1 VVANESMGS
10 GCVLV
15 ASDEIGSIPY
25 MVEDGKNGC
34 TFKSSSRLKGFSRFG
49 VSVDNRSLKSIEA
62 KVEWLINHPEERRCI
77 SINAIATIR
86 DVWNPTVAA
95 KNLLKLIDSIQQG
108 KDNPILFGPCSNA

>member
-1 VVANESMGS
+1 
-10 GCVLV
+10 
-15 ASDEIGSIPY
+15 
-25 MVEDGKNGC
+25 VEEGKNGC